1 MTRIAKKSSLSSQ
14 FHSKYSTV
22 NCSKKDY
29 EIMEIEKRSKIR
41 GCSSPSTSP
50 RPKSDSENE
59 IVEKS
64 KIMARSDMFLQSI
77 SLEEDQD
84 LPNPP
89 PSKKARTKFDK
100 FKLKTDE
107 YFLPPG
113 GGFLNNEKILKVYQS
128 QIAEMRTKN
137 KELMAKNEELKTKN
151 EAINDDVDV
160 QIVGFKIKSN
170 ADLKVNQSE
179 DSQVKSVDFMA
190 RSELLK
196 VLECSSC
203 KKLPKQQQNI
213 YGCSQGILLCQ
224 NCVDNA
230 EKCSV
235 CLKKDK
241 VFEEPKDKAFREP
254 IINEIFPNVQ
264 KSHMQCRFELCKAE
278 LNITDL
284 KDHESFCTH
293 REVPCPS
300 THRGACMWNG
310 PLSQLMRHMRE
321 NGCVQVVLDDSC
333 SNSTNQSISANQTIT
348 TAFKSNICDF
358 PATEKS
364 VFKRNGVITHWKPVL
379 LLSKNFLNIWCH
391 VLIQRDSL
399 GLWRLMA
406 YSMLPKDCTNQINIK
421 ITVGDS
427 VTGRTFNFSG
437 KLTSFETSAEQA
449 TKEGNF
455 LHLHDIQIKPFKIIG
470 KPILF
475 DYNIELKV
483 EAELISK
490 INLRSQKIPMDS
502 EASAEK
508 KTGEKNILPK
518 LPKLMPQYINRLN
531 GL

>member
-41 GCSSPSTSP
+41 GCSSPSTSS

-170 ADLKVNQSE
+170 ADVKGNQSE
-179 DSQVKSVDFMA
+179 DSQAKSVDFKA

-213 YGCSQGILLCQ
+213 YGCSQGHLLCQ
-224 NCVDNA
+224 NCVDVA

-241 VFEEPKDKAFREP
+241 VFEEPIMNK
-254 IINEIFPNVQ
+254 IFPNVQ
-264 KSHMQCRFELCKAE
+264 KSHVQCRFELCKAE
-278 LNITDL
+278 LNIKDSI
-284 KDHESFCTH
+284 DHESFCTH

-310 PLSQLMRHMRE
+310 PLSQLMRHVRE
-321 NGCVQVVLDDSC
+321 NGCVQVVFDDSC
-333 SNSTNQSISANQTIT
+333 SNTTDQSFSANQKNT
-348 TAFKSNICDF
+348 TAFKSNLCDF

-364 VFKRNGVITHWKPVL
+364 VFRRNGVITHWKPVL
-379 LLSKNFLNIWCH
+379 LLSKNFLNLWCH
-391 VLIQRDSL
+391 ILIQRDSR

-406 YSMLPKDCTNQINIK
+406 YSLLPKDCTNQINIK

-427 VTGRTFNFSG
+427 VTGRSFNFSG
-437 KLTSFETSAEQA
+437 KLTSYETSAEQA

-455 LHLHDIQIKPFKIIG
+455 LYLHDIQIKPFKIIG
-470 KPILF
+470 KPILL
-475 DYNIELKV
+475 DYSIELEV

-490 INLRSQKIPMDS
+490 INLRSQEISMDS
-502 EASAEK
+502 ETSAEK
-508 KTGEKNILPK
+508 KNGEIDILPK
-518 LPKLMPQYINRLN
+518 LPKLIPQSKNRLN